1 MRLQSAIFDMDG
13 VLLDSMPMW
22 RNLLN
27 DFLHSQGRIP
37 KGNLCDEIRPLTV
50 LDTAVYLRDAYKLR
64 QSEQE
69 IERMINQRIETFYQT
84 EVQAKAGVE
93 KFLALLKME
102 GVWMYV
108 ATGTA
113 RPLTEAGLKRAG
125 LDDYFRGIVTCDEV
139 GYGKDR
145 RADVYEHAMVRLR
158 SNKKDTIVAS
168 GDPHGESRRIPRR
181 GRLRRRLPAGPR
193 RNPRYFRLLHPFL

>member
-37 KGNLCDEIRPLTV
+37 KGNLWDEIRPLTV

-69 IERMINQRIETFYQT
+69 IERMINQRIEAFYQT

-102 GVWMYV
+102 GVWMYRH
-108 ATGTA
+108 GDSYY
-113 RPLTEAGLKRAG
+113 LTL
-125 LDDYFRGIVTCDEV
+125 LVIWSYQVDIYFINI
-139 GYGKDR
+139 
-145 RADVYEHAMVRLR
+145 
-158 SNKKDTIVAS
+158 SI
-168 GDPHGESRRIPRR
+168 II
-181 GRLRRRLPAGPR
+181 
-193 RNPRYFRLLHPFL
+193 FLMYLIEIYILCSF